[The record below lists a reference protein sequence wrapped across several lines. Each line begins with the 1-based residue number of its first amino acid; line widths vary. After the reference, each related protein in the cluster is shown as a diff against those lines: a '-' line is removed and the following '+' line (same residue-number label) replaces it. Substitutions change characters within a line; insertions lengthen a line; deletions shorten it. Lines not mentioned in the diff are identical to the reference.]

1 MRYAV
6 IEVQD
11 LPYPHG
17 LGKGEHPNLQK
28 RMERLLGNAWRD
40 QDVNKK
46 AFWTLE
52 YQTILHDEL
61 SAGFDRPGRIE
72 DIVRDATELAQT
84 VAGFA
89 QGAASVDASVFD
101 SALPAKTSNAY
112 ELWLRDTPILGT
124 GSDRTTFFVDGRHR
138 TSYLRSFVQ
147 QRDPSFPVLVRFAD

>member
-1 MRYAV
+1 M
-6 IEVQD
+6 IEVQN
-11 LPYPHG
+11 LPYPQG
-17 LGKGEHPNLQK
+17 LGKDEYPSLK
-28 RMERLLGNAWRD
+28 SRMQHLLGNTWSN
-40 QDVNKK
+40 QDVNKN

-52 YQTILHDEL
+52 YQTILHEEL
-61 SAGFDRPGRIE
+61 SAGFDRAGRIE

-89 QGAASVDASVFD
+89 QGAASVDESVFN
-101 SALPAKTSNAY
+101 SAVPAKTSNAY

-124 GSDRTTFFVDGRHR
+124 GSDGTTFFVDGRHR